1 MKATASGVD
10 LAARV
15 EDAKAQL
22 DAHVREIIEWHFS
35 PETGCPFWLEFA
47 SKLPWSP
54 RREISCFGDL
64 RKFPPF
70 RDEWLRGGPVR
81 RWVPK
86 GYPQVDFGPR
96 RPDGLA
102 VVGAVVLARRPP
114 TVQADEEDTTQSELS
129 A

>member
-70 RDEWLRGGPVR
+70 RDEWLRGGPVDAVR
-81 RWVPK
+81 RLELDGRDGDPS
-86 GYPQVDFGPR
+86 R
-96 RPDGLA
+96 RDEP
-102 VVGAVVLARRPP
+102 GAAAAFSSALIAL
-114 TVQADEEDTTQSELS
+114 EFEHNTTRLLLVHQ
-129 A
+129 